1 MSKVVLDVIV
11 VLIIILIGG
20 FFAGSEMALVSLRE
34 GQVKALAKRGRRGQR
49 AARLAQDPARFF
61 SAVQIG
67 VTLATLVSG
76 AYGAETLAGFLKSW
90 LAREYHLSPAWAGTI
105 AFIVVTICITF
116 FSLVLGELAPKRIAL
131 QRSTALALLAAPLLD
146 RISVLARPV
155 VWLLIKCTNLIVAL
169 LGGDPRVGRQAIT
182 EEELRD
188 LVTGAQ
194 TLSQDERHIVG
205 EVFDAGKRQIRE
217 VLVPRTEVV
226 FLDAETQ
233 VAEAAAIVAGVP
245 HSRLPVYQDTYDNVI
260 GFVHVRDL
268 FIIGG
273 DRGGRSSRDE
283 QSPGVATGS
292 VPVRQ
297 ISRPVKYLPISK
309 TVLSSLSEM
318 RRERA
323 HLAIVVDEYGGT
335 AGIVT
340 LEDLVEELIG
350 DITDEYD
357 IEQNHATRLPAG
369 DVEVDGLLNL
379 DEFAEQ
385 TGLELPEGPYETAAG
400 YVLAALG
407 ALPSVGDTVPVAGRI
422 ITVTELDGRRIA
434 RLRVTAN
441 APAQS
446 GQAPPAPPAQPAT
459 PSAANGVS
467 AGYGVQDRLDSE
479 APHE

>member
-1 MSKVVLDVIV
+1 
-11 VLIIILIGG
+11 
-20 FFAGSEMALVSLRE
+20 
-34 GQVKALAKRGRRGQR
+34 
-49 AARLAQDPARFF
+49 
-61 SAVQIG
+61 
-67 VTLATLVSG
+67 
-76 AYGAETLAGFLKSW
+76 
-90 LAREYHLSPAWAGTI
+90 
-105 AFIVVTICITF
+105 
-116 FSLVLGELAPKRIAL
+116 
-131 QRSTALALLAAPLLD
+131 
-146 RISVLARPV
+146 
-155 VWLLIKCTNLIVAL
+155 
-169 LGGDPRVGRQAIT
+169 
-182 EEELRD
+182 
-188 LVTGAQ
+188 
-194 TLSQDERHIVG
+194 
-205 EVFDAGKRQIRE
+205 
-217 VLVPRTEVV
+217 
-226 FLDAETQ
+226 
-233 VAEAAAIVAGVP
+233 
-245 HSRLPVYQDTYDNVI
+245 
-260 GFVHVRDL
+260 
-268 FIIGG
+268 
-273 DRGGRSSRDE
+273 
-283 QSPGVATGS
+283 
-292 VPVRQ
+292 
-297 ISRPVKYLPISK
+297 
-309 TVLSSLSEM
+309 M

-434 RLRVTAN
+434 RMRVTAN

-446 GQAPPAPPAQPAT
+446 GQAPPAPPAQPAA

-467 AGYGVQDRLDSE
+467 AGQVRLDSE